1 MITQLC
7 PGLVRRR
14 VHGTQLRTDHEDRD
28 RYQESAEGQHEGPS
42 RHERGQRRS
51 RPRTRQASERE
62 DRSLTPRDVPA
73 ASARRQGDGGRQPH
87 DDEGQ
92 ARGLV
97 RVLAEDVDE
106 NGDGDNATSCAERA
120 DDDADER
127 ADEEGVKD
135 HRTPCPGAGVGG
147 RTPREAAS
155 AGSMMSL
162 ACLPAAMSMPI
173 ARRAGV
179 ACS

>member
-87 DDEGQ
+87 D
-92 ARGLV
+92 
-97 RVLAEDVDE
+97 
-106 NGDGDNATSCAERA
+106 
-120 DDDADER
+120 ER

-147 RTPREAAS
+147 RTPREAAT

-162 ACLPAAMSMPI
+162 ACLPAAISMPI

>member
-28 RYQESAEGQHEGPS
+28 RYQESAEGQHEASG

-73 ASARRQGDGGRQPH
+73 ASVRRQGDGGRQPH

-106 NGDGDNATSCAERA
+106 NGDGDNATSRAE
-120 DDDADER
+120 
-127 ADEEGVKD
+127 
-135 HRTPCPGAGVGG
+135 
-147 RTPREAAS
+147 
-155 AGSMMSL
+155 
-162 ACLPAAMSMPI
+162 
-173 ARRAGV
+173 
-179 ACS
+179 

>member
-97 RVLAEDVDE
+97 GILPKNVDE
-106 NGDGDNATSCAERA
+106 DRHGQDAASCAERA
-120 DDDADER
+120 DDDADEC
-127 ADEEGVKD
+127 ADEKRFNN
-135 HRTPCPGAGVGG
+135 HWSFPN
-147 RTPREAAS
+147 
-155 AGSMMSL
+155 
-162 ACLPAAMSMPI
+162 
-173 ARRAGV
+173 RRGER
-179 ACS
+179 

>member
-1 MITQLC
+1 MKRALITQLC
-7 PGLVRRR
+7 LGLVRRR

-106 NGDGDNATSCAERA
+106 NGDGDNATSRAE
-120 DDDADER
+120 
-127 ADEEGVKD
+127 
-135 HRTPCPGAGVGG
+135 
-147 RTPREAAS
+147 
-155 AGSMMSL
+155 
-162 ACLPAAMSMPI
+162 
-173 ARRAGV
+173 
-179 ACS
+179 